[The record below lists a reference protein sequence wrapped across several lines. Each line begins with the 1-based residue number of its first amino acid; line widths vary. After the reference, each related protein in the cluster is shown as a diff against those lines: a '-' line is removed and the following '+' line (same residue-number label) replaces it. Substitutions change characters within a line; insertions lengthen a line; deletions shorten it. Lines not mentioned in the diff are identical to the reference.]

1 MKRPTFKPQ
10 APDIILTGDGRRIA
24 KTCLL
29 LFFLFASTF
38 CHAQTAANVL
48 FVGNSYTEVNDLP
61 GMVTQIARSMGDELA
76 CQSNTPGGCTFSQ
89 HCSNHSM
96 ELIRQGGWH
105 FVVLQ
110 EQSQYPSFPQ
120 QQVESEVFPYAQR
133 LVDSV
138 YRHSP
143 CAEPVFYMTW
153 GRKNGDQ
160 GNAPYFPVLGT
171 YEGMDSMLCERYT
184 YMAEAYDASLCPV
197 GRVWR
202 YLRTRRPTIELY
214 QSDGSHPSV
223 AGTYAAACAFY
234 TLFFHRNPTGIP
246 FEPSQMAPDVASA
259 IRHAVDSVVYQQLD
273 SWRRPQP
280 VAAFESHIDD
290 TDPMTVVLAST
301 SAHADS
307 LVWIIDD
314 GEALGTT
321 DTTLTHTFA
330 DTGSHTITLIA
341 SRHCMADTTTA
352 SVHIVDDT
360 TPPLPIGIAS
370 AVSIN
375 DFAVSPNPTDGMV
388 ILTIPPNCEM
398 QRVVATDMAGRQ
410 IKSVPVTSTDVKVV
424 FRLDDCASGVYLLHA
439 VAATGIATRK
449 IVVR

>member
-160 GNAPYFPVLGT
+160 RNGEIFPPIGT
-171 YEGMDSMLCERYT
+171 YEGMDSLLALRYGM
-184 YMAEAYDASLCPV
+184 MAEQNDASLCPV
-197 GRVWR
+197 GRVWPW
-202 YLRTRRPTIELY
+202 LRHNHPEIELY
-214 QSDGSHPSV
+214 QADETPHPLRL
-223 AGTYAAACAFY
+223 GICH
-234 TLFFHRNPTGIP
+234 HRCRY
-246 FEPSQMAPDVASA
+246 QLSA
-259 IRHAVDSVVYQQLD
+259 Q
-273 SWRRPQP
+273 RRPLPHAHQERGWAP
-280 VAAFESHIDD
+280 RNLYCHFEKSNQ
-290 TDPMTVVLAST
+290 
-301 SAHADS
+301 
-307 LVWIIDD
+307 W
-314 GEALGTT
+314 LG
-321 DTTLTHTFA
+321 
-330 DTGSHTITLIA
+330 
-341 SRHCMADTTTA
+341 R
-352 SVHIVDDT
+352 
-360 TPPLPIGIAS
+360 
-370 AVSIN
+370 
-375 DFAVSPNPTDGMV
+375 
-388 ILTIPPNCEM
+388 
-398 QRVVATDMAGRQ
+398 
-410 IKSVPVTSTDVKVV
+410 
-424 FRLDDCASGVYLLHA
+424 
-439 VAATGIATRK
+439 TR
-449 IVVR
+449 RG